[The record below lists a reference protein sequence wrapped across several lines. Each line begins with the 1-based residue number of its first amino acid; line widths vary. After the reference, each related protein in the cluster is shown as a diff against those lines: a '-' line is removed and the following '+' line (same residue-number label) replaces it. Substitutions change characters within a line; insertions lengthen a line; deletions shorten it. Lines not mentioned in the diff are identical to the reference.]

1 MNTEDDEA
9 IPIGCADDDPQH
21 LVGQQAAAARSRDC
35 LKAIAVRLKRISE
48 APRPC
53 DHDNIGANPYLCPT
67 LEVEGGLLSVTID
80 GLLSRVEQH
89 ANEVARRIKAG
100 ERGDENLID
109 RAVTLQAA
117 IRRTEKR
124 VQLLDED
131 LRYGVWGVPGA
142 SCSAVKCAEQ
152 DRSMPGG
159 TLPPLQEFSRLGEV
173 SNASSSWKG
182 RIQRADTSLMQLT
195 RGFLPCRKPLSDPY
209 DTNTFCNRL
218 EVEIPLLRESLER
231 LKAEQLALE
240 LELSKRRAL
249 GQDRIE
255 RDFQL
260 RLDNFQNML
269 RRTDTVIMIYFD
281 SSVMD

>member
-1 MNTEDDEA
+1 MNTEDDQA
-9 IPIGCADDDPQH
+9 IAIDCADDDPQH
-21 LVGQQAAAARSRDC
+21 QRRQTELVGQQAAAARSRDC

-131 LRYGVWGVPGA
+131 LRYGVWGWFFCPADGGGKA
-142 SCSAVKCAEQ
+142 LYTCSPSSTCAVWTDGPTPTCTCA
-152 DRSMPGG
+152 RS
-159 TLPPLQEFSRLGEV
+159 
-173 SNASSSWKG
+173 G
-182 RIQRADTSLMQLT
+182 R
-195 RGFLPCRKPLSDPY
+195 
-209 DTNTFCNRL
+209 
-218 EVEIPLLRESLER
+218 
-231 LKAEQLALE
+231 
-240 LELSKRRAL
+240 
-249 GQDRIE
+249 
-255 RDFQL
+255 
-260 RLDNFQNML
+260 
-269 RRTDTVIMIYFD
+269 
-281 SSVMD
+281 